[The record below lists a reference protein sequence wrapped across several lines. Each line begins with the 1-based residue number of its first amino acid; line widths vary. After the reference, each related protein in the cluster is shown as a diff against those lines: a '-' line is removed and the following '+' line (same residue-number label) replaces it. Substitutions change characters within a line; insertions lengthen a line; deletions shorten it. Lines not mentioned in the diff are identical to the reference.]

1 MASKGP
7 RWTLANFLPVSFVSW
22 AIFTIWALYCWLHLV
37 PLLQPWTDAVARDGA
52 RRRRGLIQACVSQ
65 ILTFLFAASYL
76 RAMFT
81 NPGFVPDTPE
91 WRPGRMA
98 APAPNIALL
107 REAKSTG
114 ERRFCKW
121 CNCYK
126 PDRCHH
132 CRVCKTCI
140 LRMDHHCPWIAT
152 CVGFRNHK
160 YFFLSVF
167 YALLSCV
174 YIVFTM
180 STSLWQALYIEE
192 VSSMNRFLI
201 VFGMTLATIMMV
213 LLKFF
218 FAFHVRLLFV
228 ATTTVEW
235 CEKRTKLPPGSW
247 MPDYS
252 CGWYEDIRAVL
263 GPQPLLWL
271 LPLGS
276 MSGDGLTFPFAA
288 EGRRS
293 R

>member
-1 MASKGP
+1 MASKSP
-7 RWTLANFLPVSFVSW
+7 HWTLVNFLPVSFVSW
-22 AIFTIWALYCWLHLV
+22 IIFTIWALYSWLHLV
-37 PLLQPWTDAVARDGA
+37 PLLQPWTDTVARDEA
-52 RRRRGLIQACVSQ
+52 RRHRGLIEAYASQ
-65 ILTFLFAASYL
+65 TFMALFAACYL

-81 NPGFVPDTPE
+81 DPGSVPHTPE
-91 WRPGRMA
+91 WRPGQMA
-98 APAPNIALL
+98 ASATNWAL
-107 REAKSTG
+107 REAKKTG

-121 CNCYK
+121 CECYK

-167 YALLSCV
+167 YALLSSGFV
-174 YIVFTM
+174 VFTM
-180 STSLWQALYIEE
+180 STSLWQALYVEE
-192 VSSMNRFLI
+192 VSSMNRFLLM
-201 VFGMTLATIMMV
+201 FGMTLSTIMAV
-213 LLKFF
+213 LLTFF
-218 FAFHVRLLFV
+218 FAFHVRLMFV

-235 CEKRTKLPPGSW
+235 CEKRTRGNW
-247 MPDYS
+247 MPDYRH
-252 CGWYEDIRAVL
+252 GWYENIQAVL

-276 MSGDGLTFPFAA
+276 MSGNGLIFPLP
-288 EGRRS
+288 EEDRRS